1 MKKYLTKFN
10 TTSQYKQFL
19 GSPECEEVNVS
30 YIEET
35 DKVEYFDANVIKKPF
50 TVTVTN
56 GEGQS
61 HDSYCLEV
69 YVGGSSDN
77 IGYWYSFDGE
87 NWLYR
92 DGLHGMWGA
101 WRLKNIPI
109 GQSVSVILDLTK
121 YIGKVDR
128 VTIAIKDE
136 NNRGVS
142 QDTFNIKF
150 SGNVQSLYYG
160 QKFYE
165 HNEIFKLN
173 DGRSV
178 FDGAYKNSG
187 LMYAHD
193 ISELYLPT
201 TGDLTGAYDRM
212 FAEGWVKNVPHL
224 KFNISK
230 GQSHAF
236 TSMFTDCQYLE
247 DASGLEF
254 DFTKFVVT
262 DNDISDVDNDISDV
276 EMFLEMFARCP
287 NLKVG
292 PVMKF
297 ESTTYFQHDAHMFIS
312 MFDGCSSLEKCP
324 IVGLENVYSDG
335 SESLF
340 GSMFQNCSN
349 MVDSDD
355 HVLANMKIQMQTLDE
370 TNGMFMGCSSLQ
382 VVPQFNVA
390 GPMGNEG
397 SWEGVSSLTQF
408 TFKSPTWSAEDWYLP
423 DQQSEPIDLYLADY
437 VDYDINSR
445 IDSSKFN
452 IQGSPQQING
462 SFMGYYLYG
471 LSMIGDTQYSQFRN
485 SNEEAIDTS
494 RISDI
499 VVMIEGE
506 AYDGWTEENGL
517 YKSSKLY
524 NGKSVYIESR
534 WVYIVDNTNMT
545 DVGGPAT
552 LLSIGDTRNINLGYK
567 N

>member
-61 HDSYCLEV
+61 HDSYCFQV
-69 YVGGSSDN
+69 YVGGSPNN
-77 IGYWYSFDGE
+77 IDCWYSFDGE
-87 NWLYR
+87 SWYYNGDNSNGLYS
-92 DGLHGMWGA
+92 DHKI
-101 WRLKNIPI
+101 KNIPM

-121 YIGKVDR
+121 YIGSIDIVQVL
-128 VTIAIKDE
+128 VTDE
-136 NNRGVS
+136 NDAPVS
-142 QDTFNIKF
+142 EDTFNIKF
-150 SGNVQSLYYG
+150 SGNIQSLFYG

-165 HNEIFKLN
+165 HNEIFKLK
-173 DGRSV
+173 DGNSV
-178 FDGAYKNSG
+178 LRNGDNTYLK
-187 LMYAHD
+187 YVHD

-201 TGDLTGAYDRM
+201 TGDLKEAYWDM
-212 FAEGWVKNVPHL
+212 FRGGWVKNVPHL

-230 GQSHAF
+230 GQSRTF
-236 TSMFTDCQYLE
+236 ISMFTDCQYLE

-262 DNDISDVDNDISDV
+262 DNDNNDCV
-276 EMFLEMFARCP
+276 MFWEMFKGCT

-297 ESTTYFQHDAHMFIS
+297 ESTTYFQHDECMFYT

-324 IVGLENVYSDG
+324 IVGLENVYSNESG
-335 SESLF
+335 SLF
-340 GSMFQNCSN
+340 GYMFQNCSN

-355 HVLANMKIQMQTLDE
+355 HVLANMKFQMLRSNE
-370 TNGMFMGCSSLQ
+370 TNDMFKGCSSLQ
-382 VVPQFNVA
+382 VVPKFYVP
-390 GPMGNEG
+390 GTWGNGG

-408 TFKSPTWSAEDWYLP
+408 TFKSPTWNTQDWYLP

-437 VDYDINSR
+437 VDYDINGR

-471 LSMIGDTQYSQFRN
+471 LEMIGDTQYSCFRN
-485 SNEEAIDTS
+485 VNEEDIDTS

-506 AYDGWTEENGL
+506 VYDGWTEENGL
-517 YKSSKLY
+517 YKSSQLF
-524 NGKSVYIESR
+524 NGKPVYIKER
-534 WVYIVDNTNMT
+534 YIYIIDNTNMAEL
-545 DVGGPAT
+545 GGPAT
-552 LLSIGDTRNINLGYK
+552 LLSIGDTRVINLGYK

>member
-35 DKVEYFDANVIKKPF
+35 DKVEYFDANVVKKPF

-61 HDSYCLEV
+61 HDSYCFQV
-69 YVGGSSDN
+69 YVGGSPDN
-77 IGYWYSFDGE
+77 IDCWYSFDGE
-87 NWLYR
+87 SWFYSGDHI
-92 DGLHGMWGA
+92 DGLYSDHKV
-101 WRLKNIPI
+101 RNIPM

-128 VTIAIKDE
+128 VQIYITDE
-136 NNRGVS
+136 NDS
-142 QDTFNIKF
+142 DISEDTFNIKF
-150 SGNVQSLYYG
+150 SGNIQSLFYG

-165 HNEIFKLN
+165 HNEILKLK

-178 FDGAYKNSG
+178 FNGDDTHF
-187 LMYAHD
+187 MYAHD

-201 TGDLTGAYDRM
+201 TGDLTAAYKDM
-212 FAEGWVKNVPHL
+212 FRGGWVKNVPHL
-224 KFNISK
+224 KFNIST
-230 GQSHAF
+230 GQQQYIF
-236 TSMFTDCQYLE
+236 RNMFSDCQYLE

-254 DFTKFVVT
+254 DFTKFIYT
-262 DNDISDVDNDISDV
+262 HWSIV
-276 EMFLEMFARCP
+276 EVRMFDEMFARCP

-297 ESTTYFQHDAHMFIS
+297 EPTTYFQHAVCMFSHMFS
-312 MFDGCSSLEKCP
+312 ECSSLEKCP
-324 IVGLENVYSDG
+324 IVGLENVYSEN
-335 SESLF
+335 SEGLF
-340 GSMFQNCSN
+340 GSMFQDCSN

-355 HVLANMKIQMQTLDE
+355 HVLANMKFQMLRSNE
-370 TNGMFMGCSSLQ
+370 TNNMFKGCSSLQ
-382 VVPQFNVA
+382 VVPKFYVPGTWSNS
-390 GPMGNEG
+390 G

-408 TFKSPTWSAEDWYLP
+408 TFKSPTWNTQDWYLP

-445 IDSSKFN
+445 IDSSKFTV
-452 IQGSPQQING
+452 QGSPQQING
-462 SFMGYYLYG
+462 SFVGYYLWG
-471 LSMIGDTQYSQFRN
+471 LKMIGDIQYSCFRN
-485 SNEEAIDTS
+485 VNEEDIDTS

-517 YKSSKLY
+517 YKSSQLF
-524 NGKSVYIESR
+524 NGKPVYIKER
-534 WVYIVDNTNMT
+534 YIYIIDNTNMT

-552 LLSIGDTRNINLGYK
+552 LLSIEDTRVINLGYK

>member
-35 DKVEYFDANVIKKPF
+35 EKVEYFDANVVKKPF

-61 HDSYCLEV
+61 HDSYCLQV
-69 YVGGSSDN
+69 YVGNN
-77 IGYWYSFDGE
+77 IQPVDYWYSFDGE
-87 NWLYR
+87 NWYF
-92 DGLHGMWGA
+92 GSNWQGMYAGNKV
-101 WRLKNIPI
+101 RNIPI
-109 GQSVSVILDLTK
+109 GQSISVILDAAK
-121 YIGKVDR
+121 DIENVDR
-128 VTIAIKDE
+128 VQIYITDE
-136 NNRGVS
+136 NDS
-142 QDTFNIKF
+142 DISEDTFNIKF
-150 SGNVQSLYYG
+150 SGNIQSLFYG

-165 HNEIFKLN
+165 HNEIFKLK

-178 FDGAYKNSG
+178 FNGENTHF
-187 LMYAHD
+187 MHAHD

-201 TGDLTGAYDRM
+201 TGDLTKAYWDM
-212 FAEGWVKNVPHL
+212 FRGGWVKNVPHL

-230 GQSHAF
+230 GQSRTF
-236 TSMFTDCQYLE
+236 ISMFTDCQYLE

-262 DNDISDVDNDISDV
+262 DYDNNDCVMFW
-276 EMFLEMFARCP
+276 EMFKGCT

-297 ESTTYFQHDAHMFIS
+297 EPTTYFKNDGGMFYT
-312 MFDGCSSLEKCP
+312 MFMDCSSLEKCP
-324 IVGLENVYSDG
+324 IVGLENVYSEGSDG
-335 SESLF
+335 LF
-340 GSMFQNCSN
+340 GCMFQNCSN

-355 HVLANMKIQMQTLDE
+355 HVLANMKFQILRSNE
-370 TNGMFMGCSSLQ
+370 TNDMFHGCSSLQ
-382 VVPQFNVA
+382 VVPQFYVP
-390 GPMGNEG
+390 GTWGNGG

-408 TFKSPTWSAEDWYLP
+408 TFKSPTWNTQDWYLP

-462 SFMGYYLYG
+462 SFMGYYLWG
-471 LSMIGDTQYSQFRN
+471 LDMIGDTQYSKFRN
-485 SNEEAIDTS
+485 VNEEDIDTS

-506 AYDGWTEENGL
+506 VYGGWTEENGL
-517 YKSSKLY
+517 YKSSQLF
-524 NGKSVYIESR
+524 NGKPVYIKDR
-534 WVYIVDNTNMT
+534 YIYIVDNTNMAEL
-545 DVGGPAT
+545 GGPST
-552 LLSIGDTRNINLGYK
+552 LLSIGDSRNINLGYK